1 MEKQGFASGLKGFG
15 LVGVG
20 VAFGLGSAFL
30 MTDQRVDGSAPLSV
44 QTDVE
49 VTRQQADPLTL
60 STISTLQSVVAN
72 SQTELSRTDDLSP
85 EQLEVVAFF
94 ELSARQLNESV
105 KSERGQL
112 LHFDN
117 MTIDKLNVRYYYTYN
132 SRYDQIDR
140 EAALAEQ
147 ARLVYDNICSD
158 TAIRTLMDEY
168 GLNYTYRYI
177 SSDFRHVGEV
187 NGSIESCAS

>member
-30 MTDQRVDGSAPLSV
+30 MTDQRVEGSAPLSM

-94 ELSARQLNESV
+94 ERSARQLNESV

-117 MTIDKLNVRYYYTYN
+117 RTIDKLNVRYYYTYN

-147 ARLVYDNICSD
+147 ARLVYDNICTD

-168 GLNYTYRYI
+168 GLN
-177 SSDFRHVGEV
+177 
-187 NGSIESCAS
+187 